1 MILLLVLILPLL
13 EDKKRPSRPLGKVEW
28 MTNTTDGTS
37 KPGRYARPP
46 PATDVSQNQSLSG
59 SSKHYCGGLGVHLS
73 HNHSVLQN
81 YASD

>member
-1 MILLLVLILPLL
+1 MILLLLLILPLL

-46 PATDVSQNQSLSG
+46 PANDVSQNQSLSG
-59 SSKHYCGGLGVHLS
+59 SFNTTGGLGV
-73 HNHSVLQN
+73 NRIFNNSVLQN